1 MWPWHTVLAS
11 AVGAAIPL
19 IPVYIFGFRQIV
31 ASKEAT
37 IEQLKG
43 RIEQLKA
50 ECAPTVISEKR
61 TLIDDIEA
69 RAKESAEAEET
80 MRRATKTV
88 EDCAAAL
95 KAMDSQVLETTAKAQ
110 AIPDLVKKKT
120 STGSQLG
127 VLMGVKGLIK
137 VRYWWHGL
145 ALDMTDP
152 IAKKLDVFIE
162 QEISNLLEL
171 RLRIC
176 DDHVLTAEQIVFAQE
191 EMNRL
196 RDLARAERKE
206 IKSTEAT
213 Q

>member
-80 MRRATKTV
+80 MRRAIKTV
-88 EDCAAAL
+88 QDCAAAL
-95 KAMDSQVLETTAKAQ
+95 KAMDSQVLETTAKAS
-110 AIPDLVKKKT
+110 AIPELVKKRT

-127 VLMGVKGLIK
+127 VLMGVKSLIK

-145 ALDMTDP
+145 ALDMTEP

-162 QEISNLLEL
+162 QEVSNLLEL
-171 RLRIC
+171 RSRIC
-176 DDHVLTAEQIVFAQE
+176 DVHVLTAEEIAFAQE

-196 RDLARAERKE
+196 RDQARAERKE
-206 IKSTEAT
+206 
-213 Q
+213 